1 MASND
6 EGPELDVLPLA
17 AICEAAGV
25 NESLVATL
33 YDEVINEEPETV
45 DLRAVVGL
53 GEDVGTTAGDDE
65 EENESH
71 GLLAVAEEQLDAA
84 FAEAAAEEAREA
96 EGTNDDD
103 DKSATASGGGG
114 ESMPLLQNIFPMQ
127 DDKSQL
133 QQPPRRRRHVR
144 DVSEDFAAM
153 ALQAIHSPEDNLEQ
167 GIGQYQHPHGLI
179 PPEQQAKKKPERPHR
194 RSQSAFA
201 YGSGQRTSAAEYR
214 ANVLGNLMQKDAS
227 FRIKEPG
234 AGNASIP
241 AGGGE
246 TNAVEPSALRKF
258 LSPTESFRKV
268 DMPVDGVPQ
277 PTRGRVGTW
286 DFATGMPSAGV
297 GQQATHHAA
306 FVILDTGGATG
317 GAESADHGPRRRHR
331 RAHTSVG
338 SGVGVEL
345 AAAKTSASHKDQT
358 SSGES
363 HHHRRGHS
371 ILPEAIMA
379 PLERGMSILP
389 TIPTSL
395 PSDVDEVKITLDIQE
410 GPKGEVEDVDVLLVV
425 KRSVPIIGYVLLV
438 GASLCLSSTGAVLDK
453 QKGVTPLLKGYW
465 RMSATWLCLLPFA
478 LRSLFGSGGGIPKL
492 SRKEWLL
499 FLLCGLGYASTA
511 GFFVLALSLTSVMT
525 TFIFA
530 NCHCLLFVLLKIVT
544 GKPISWKEGVG
555 ATIGFVGGVVVAIG
569 GKSGGEKGHRFLEE
583 EESAS
588 AVPFY
593 LGPLVA
599 LLSACGT
606 VLYLSVAKRLRPR
619 CDIWFYTF
627 MQFFVSSWWL
637 LGAMWVSGEN
647 FVFSADP
654 HIGLF
659 GWTQPRLDRLVTEM
673 WLVFVCNL
681 GGIMGY
687 LASMKYFEPLVI
699 SCCQNVNPILSS
711 VYAVLLGVEPPPT
724 PLALFG
730 DAVVF
735 SGTYL
740 VISAEAKKTEI
751 TDVKEVARE
760 RGYAITGD
768 DHEKKM

>member
-1 MASND
+1 
-6 EGPELDVLPLA
+6 
-17 AICEAAGV
+17 
-25 NESLVATL
+25 
-33 YDEVINEEPETV
+33 
-45 DLRAVVGL
+45 
-53 GEDVGTTAGDDE
+53 
-65 EENESH
+65 
-71 GLLAVAEEQLDAA
+71 
-84 FAEAAAEEAREA
+84 
-96 EGTNDDD
+96 
-103 DKSATASGGGG
+103 
-114 ESMPLLQNIFPMQ
+114 
-127 DDKSQL
+127 
-133 QQPPRRRRHVR
+133 
-144 DVSEDFAAM
+144 
-153 ALQAIHSPEDNLEQ
+153 
-167 GIGQYQHPHGLI
+167 
-179 PPEQQAKKKPERPHR
+179 
-194 RSQSAFA
+194 
-201 YGSGQRTSAAEYR
+201 
-214 ANVLGNLMQKDAS
+214 MQKDAS
-227 FRIKEPG
+227 FRVKKP
-234 AGNASIP
+234 ATSSIP
-241 AGGGE
+241 PGGGE
-246 TNAVEPSALRKF
+246 TNSVEPSALRNF

-268 DMPVDGVPQ
+268 NMPVDGVPQ
-277 PTRGRVGTW
+277 PTRDRVGTW
-286 DFATGMPSAGV
+286 DFATGMPSAGTA
-297 GQQATHHAA
+297 QQATHHAA
-306 FVILDTGGATG
+306 YVILDTGETNGRTQ
-317 GAESADHGPRRRHR
+317 SADHGPRRRHR

-345 AAAKTSASHKDQT
+345 ASAKTSAGHKNPAPI
-358 SSGES
+358 GEG
-363 HHHRRGHS
+363 HRHRRGQS

-379 PLERGMSILP
+379 PLERGMSMLP

-425 KRSVPIIGYVLLV
+425 AKRSVPIIGYVLLV

-569 GKSGGEKGHRFLEE
+569 GKSSEEKGHRFLEE
-583 EESAS
+583 EESA
-588 AVPFY
+588 PFY

-637 LGAMWVSGEN
+637 LGATWISGEH

-654 HIGLF
+654 HVGLW

-673 WLVFVCNL
+673 WLVIVCNL

-711 VYAVLLGVEPPPT
+711 IYAVLLGVEPPPS

-760 RGYAITGD
+760 RGYTVGGD
-768 DHEKKM
+768 DHEKKV